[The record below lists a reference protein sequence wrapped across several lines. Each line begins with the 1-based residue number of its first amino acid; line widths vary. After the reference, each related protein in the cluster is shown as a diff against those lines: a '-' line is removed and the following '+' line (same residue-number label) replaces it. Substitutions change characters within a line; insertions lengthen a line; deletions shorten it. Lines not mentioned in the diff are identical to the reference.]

1 MAIVDGWRFEL
12 VSRIGQTIGT
22 LDSVL
27 PGAQVSGNVHAE
39 VRWAGSLEVHGE
51 PGVDWNQVRVRPV
64 RHWDDGT
71 QSGAT
76 PYGLY
81 VVKPAEGAEPSTGTV
96 TKLDLYDR
104 TIVVSEDRVTDTFTV
119 PAGRN
124 VVGAVAEIIGSTGE
138 TGVAL
143 TPTEDVTR
151 TDLVWEPG
159 TTKLRIINDLAEHAG
174 YFALWADLHGQFRFE
189 PYTAPQDRPVAY
201 KFMPGE
207 HATFLPDVGWRAEAT
222 VHNRVVCVSQE
233 TGESPAMV
241 AVAENT
247 NPASPWSFQAQG
259 RWVTRVEENVEAAS
273 QAVLNQHVQRLL
285 AGEGTAG
292 RVVSRELLPEAV
304 ELNAVVTS
312 SSGGRE
318 VVENITVS
326 CEPARL
332 MKVTSREVA

>member
-1 MAIVDGWRFEL
+1 MAVVDSWQFEL
-12 VSRIGQTIGT
+12 VSRLGQTIGT
-22 LDSVL
+22 LDGVL

-39 VRWAGSLEVHGE
+39 VRWAGSIEVQGD
-51 PGVDWNQVRVRPV
+51 PGVDWNRVRVKPV
-64 RHWDDGT
+64 RHWDDGA
-71 QSGAT
+71 QSGVT

-81 VVKPAEGAEPSTGTV
+81 VAKLSEAVEDSTGTV

-104 TIVVSEDRVTDTFTV
+104 TIVVSEDRVTGTFTV

-143 TPTEDVTR
+143 TPTSDVTR

-174 YFALWADLHGQFRFE
+174 YFALWADHRGQFRFE
-189 PYTAPQDRPVAY
+189 PYTPPQDRPVAY
-201 KFMPGE
+201 RFMPGE
-207 HATFLPDVGWRAEAT
+207 QATFLPEVEWRAEAT

-233 TGESPAMV
+233 TGDSPAMV

-247 NPASPWSFQAQG
+247 NPDSPYSFQAQG

-273 QAVLNQHVQRLL
+273 QAVLNQHAQRLL
-285 AGEGTAG
+285 ASEGTAG
-292 RVVSRELLPEAV
+292 RVVSRELLPLSV
-304 ELNAVVTS
+304 ELNAVVAS

-332 MKVTSREVA
+332 MGITSREVA